1 MKWNTGDRRRRVF
14 LMSWY
19 NIFWCR
25 RSVGLQKAWL
35 LCEQIPLTP
44 SSNFLNTVFV
54 QSNISRMT
62 FTKSSLWSGHI
73 RTFNEIQFLILDS
86 NHFYLSPVGSHRMGS
101 KLKSQGKHKIYE
113 HFSFTTKLC
122 QQYVKGIFS
131 PFKAGSTN
139 PERKIHRFSS
149 TIQRILINYR
159 KHSHPF

>member
-1 MKWNTGDRRRRVF
+1 
-14 LMSWY
+14 MSWD

-35 LCEQIPLTP
+35 VCEQISLIP
-44 SSNFLNTVFV
+44 SSIVFNTVFV

-122 QQYVKGIFS
+122 QQYVKGIFLHS
-131 PFKAGSTN
+131 RLEVRILK
-139 PERKIHRFSS
+139 EEIHRFSS
-149 TIQRILINYR
+149 TIERILINYR
-159 KHSHPF
+159 THSHPF

>member
-1 MKWNTGDRRRRVF
+1 MLVTGGRGC
-14 LMSWY
+14 S
-19 NIFWCR
+19 WCR
-25 RSVGLQKAWL
+25 EIIFFDVVGLQKAWF

-44 SSNFLNTVFV
+44 SSNVLKTVFV

-122 QQYVKGIFS
+122 QRYVKGIFS
-131 PFKAGSTN
+131 PFKAGSKN
-139 PERKIHRFSS
+139 PERSKSQMLIKTHSLSS
-149 TIQRILINYR
+149 I
-159 KHSHPF
+159 

>member
-1 MKWNTGDRRRRVF
+1 MTGGRGC
-14 LMSWY
+14 S
-19 NIFWCR
+19 WCR
-25 RSVGLQKAWL
+25 DIIFFDVVWLQKAWL

-62 FTKSSLWSGHI
+62 FTKVHSGHQGHI

-86 NHFYLSPVGSHRMGS
+86 NNFYLSPVGSHRMGS

-122 QQYVKGIFS
+122 QQYVKGTFLHSRLEVRIL
-131 PFKAGSTN
+131 K
-139 PERKIHRFSS
+139 EEIHRFSS
-149 TIQRILINYR
+149 TIERILINFR
-159 KHSHPF
+159 THSHPF